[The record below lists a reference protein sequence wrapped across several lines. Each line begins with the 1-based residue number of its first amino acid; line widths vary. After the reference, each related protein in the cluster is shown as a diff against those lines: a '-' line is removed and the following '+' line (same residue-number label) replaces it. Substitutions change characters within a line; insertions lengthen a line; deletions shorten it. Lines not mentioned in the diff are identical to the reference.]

1 MYSKRKEI
9 KEWNEIDMKDERL
22 LKQNSVKEAIQN
34 LSDCIQNLNNSLSEE
49 SELLSKSQEDGKD
62 DLITNE
68 YKKKPFTCNIKD
80 MGIPENAWDWQC
92 SNSEYLSTMLSEF
105 IMLDFEFYNQLEVIK
120 KEYESLRLTDE
131 QLWNSDELEMF
142 EYIWDTYRR
151 QILHQRR
158 HYTLDFLSRL
168 FADRNTKEITDLMD
182 HCERVNQLKD
192 RAVTI
197 NRVWKKSRDDLSI
210 RIQAT
215 LLQISE
221 LSNEKRLKTEKYQSQ
236 KELCDFLK
244 EQVQRWRK
252 EKLEMSELEE
262 KENAKLKAQQ
272 AEAESVK
279 KAKEMAIR
287 KIIKDKIAEH
297 QSRKAAEKQEQAEN
311 EAARLKFLRDMHAKQ
326 SRIDMARLKE
336 AQDLRLAEIKQKRL
350 LSQLEKIKLSDERE
364 SRLEKLRKKV
374 RPNVLPDPNR
384 SMSDT
389 ESWRL
394 KTEDHLHNTETSI
407 ERQMS
412 NSTATT
418 TTTSNNISN
427 RFESKLYTYTN
438 AQLCADNRTRLTTAL
453 YNAGVLDTDYAR
465 MVLSSVTPNRQTRK
479 DTITSKEFQ
488 EALNDTVHNLF

>member
-1 MYSKRKEI
+1 M
-9 KEWNEIDMKDERL
+9 
-22 LKQNSVKEAIQN
+22 
-34 LSDCIQNLNNSLSEE
+34 
-49 SELLSKSQEDGKD
+49 
-62 DLITNE
+62 
-68 YKKKPFTCNIKD
+68 
-80 MGIPENAWDWQC
+80 
-92 SNSEYLSTMLSEF
+92 
-105 IMLDFEFYNQLEVIK
+105 
-120 KEYESLRLTDE
+120 
-131 QLWNSDELEMF
+131 
-142 EYIWDTYRR
+142 
-151 QILHQRR
+151 
-158 HYTLDFLSRL
+158 
-168 FADRNTKEITDLMD
+168 
-182 HCERVNQLKD
+182 
-192 RAVTI
+192 
-197 NRVWKKSRDDLSI
+197 
-210 RIQAT
+210 
-215 LLQISE
+215 
-221 LSNEKRLKTEKYQSQ
+221 
-236 KELCDFLK
+236 
-244 EQVQRWRK
+244 
-252 EKLEMSELEE
+252 
-262 KENAKLKAQQ
+262 
-272 AEAESVK
+272 
-279 KAKEMAIR
+279 
-287 KIIKDKIAEH
+287 
-297 QSRKAAEKQEQAEN
+297 
-311 EAARLKFLRDMHAKQ
+311 KFLRDMHAKQ